1 MAKGTQVRE
10 NKPFIHITTEEGQL
24 EILERDRESSSGVA
38 MEANFN
44 EETREEDKTMLD
56 SNCDEIGMKTEAGIN
71 GGDEMHNNPNYKLSI
86 EPMAGNG
93 VVGDAAEQPIAAN
106 VSGPHG
112 RDASLC
118 GEEMDCLKERVG
130 QLEQQME
137 NLQWDVR
144 SSITCQV

>member
-1 MAKGTQVRE
+1 
-10 NKPFIHITTEEGQL
+10 
-24 EILERDRESSSGVA
+24 
-38 MEANFN
+38 
-44 EETREEDKTMLD
+44 MLD

-71 GGDEMHNNPNYKLSI
+71 GRDEMHNNPNYKLSI

-93 VVGDAAEQPIAAN
+93 VVGDAAEQAIAAD

-118 GEEMDCLKERVG
+118 GEEMDCVKERVG
-130 QLEQQME
+130 QLEQQMD